1 MNLGTTDRTIRLL
14 GGLSIV
20 VIDFLASGDWELA
33 FLAVGAWSALTSA
46 FGWCPFYRIGGINTC
61 PLSPYQELNE

>member
-33 FLAVGAWSALTSA
+33 FLAVGAWSVLTSA
-46 FGWCPFYRIGGINTC
+46 FGWCPF
-61 PLSPYQELNE
+61 LSYWRHQYLSFISLSRT